1 MGTEWSSHHWV
12 TLNATCSESIIKAAS
27 TFISHAK
34 SWFLPVLAKPLS
46 VLKVHLV
53 CSWALKGLILS
64 CLVALWRAHL
74 ELRMRNSHPKW
85 CFLLN
90 EFQQNKPG
98 FSRMKHL
105 YQLLLPTVSCC
116 CMAPSCSHYLSVE
129 KSSLLLL
136 QKFLSQPGG
145 PWGVPG
151 GSLPSPPLKSFPP
164 EPLQN
169 SPTAS
174 IAGKKQ
180 LKAKII
186 TYISRNYSLD
196 HSLRF
201 DGCQDTLRDRRKKEP
216 IGPKG
221 QILTEQNWQTKPS
234 ASFLGN
240 CEIVLKVQ

>member
-64 CLVALWRAHL
+64 SLVALWRAHL

-90 EFQQNKPG
+90 EFQHNKPG

-116 CMAPSCSHYLSVE
+116 RMAPACSHYFSVE
-129 KSSLLLL
+129 KIFSASS
-136 QKFLSQPGG
+136 S
-145 PWGVPG
+145 
-151 GSLPSPPLKSFPP
+151 
-164 EPLQN
+164 
-169 SPTAS
+169 
-174 IAGKKQ
+174 
-180 LKAKII
+180 KIPFS
-186 TYISRNYSLD
+186 TRRP
-196 HSLRF
+196 LRF
-201 DGCQDTLRDRRKKEP
+201 PRRLLAFSPVEVFPTWAIAKLSNSIYCWKKATQ
-216 IGPKG
+216 GKNNY
-221 QILTEQNWQTKPS
+221 LH
-234 ASFLGN
+234 F
-240 CEIVLKVQ
+240 